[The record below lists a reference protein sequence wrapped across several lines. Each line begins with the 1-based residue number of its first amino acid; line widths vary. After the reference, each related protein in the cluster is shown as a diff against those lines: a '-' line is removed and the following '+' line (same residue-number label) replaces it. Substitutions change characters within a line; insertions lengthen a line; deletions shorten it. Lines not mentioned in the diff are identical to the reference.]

1 MKRLLSGFYSSGTTV
16 SHGGGMSFL
25 GAGVIHNLSCG
36 RRKVSRLMLRPL
48 KFGG

>member
-1 MKRLLSGFYSSGTTV
+1 MKRLLSVFYSSGTTV
-16 SHGGGMSFL
+16 SHGGDMSFL